1 MVVPVGEWM
10 VLDCLECTNIIG
22 DSIFQE
28 FSCQEC
34 VQENSDVVVH
44 FATESEHERFLATL
58 QQVWRAKTKERDV
71 EFPLQ
76 RLGEAEDTL
85 AEHCTKLFTEMNRMW
100 DPLVAAALGY
110 PK

>member
-1 MVVPVGEWM
+1 M
-10 VLDCLECTNIIG
+10 LYFL
-22 DSIFQE
+22 QE

-44 FATESEHERFLATL
+44 FATESEHERFLAKL
-58 QQVWRAKTKERDV
+58 EEVWRARTKAV
-71 EFPLQ
+71 AEFPLQ
-76 RLGEAEDTL
+76 RVVEGEDSL
-85 AEHCTKLFTEMNRMW
+85 ADHCTKLFTDINRMW

>member
-1 MVVPVGEWM
+1 MF
-10 VLDCLECTNIIG
+10 
-22 DSIFQE
+22 IFQE

-44 FATESEHERFLATL
+44 FATDSEHRRFLEKL
-58 QQVWRAKTKERDV
+58 EEVWRARTKEK

-76 RLGEAEDTL
+76 QVVENGDSM
-85 AEHCTKLFTEMNRMW
+85 AEHCTKLFMDINRVW
-100 DPLVAAALGY
+100 DPLVTAALGY